1 MTKCKTCGGKMEMH
15 YVSFCPKCDKPAD
28 KIVRILDA
36 YRTAYYIAA
45 QEGYDYSDDY
55 KKNWLR
61 KVLNH
66 MEFPCNDSTIDFG
79 WEDDCEEEY
88 EPELWQ
94 YCQGLKKYF
103 GVNGEEGVMLNI
115 SW

>member
-1 MTKCKTCGGKMEMH
+1 MNKCKKCSGNMEMH
-15 YVSFCPKCDKPAD
+15 YVEFCPMCDKPED
-28 KIVRILDA
+28 EVVRTLDF

-45 QEGYDYSDDY
+45 HEGYEY
-55 KKNWLR
+55 KRNNTKSWLHR
-61 KVLNH
+61 VLSQ
-66 MEFPCNDSTIDFG
+66 MEFPGNDSSINFG

-94 YCQGLKKYF
+94 YCQGLKKHF
-103 GVNGEEGVMLNI
+103 GVDGEEGVMLNI